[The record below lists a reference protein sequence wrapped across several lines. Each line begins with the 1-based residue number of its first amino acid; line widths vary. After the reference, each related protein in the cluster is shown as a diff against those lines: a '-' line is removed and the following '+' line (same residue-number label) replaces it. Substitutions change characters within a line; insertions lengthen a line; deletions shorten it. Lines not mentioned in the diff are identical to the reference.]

1 MQSQTAE
8 NDNALTGRTPFING
22 IVESLPVV
30 IGSMPVA
37 FAFGLSAVKPGSSPL
52 ENLFLPNPCGR
63 QPVCD
68 YRPRSLASTD
78 QVVASTG
85 RFYRAGSRLY
95 RSKSIIFPIQIS
107 TATLGLTLKLLMIF
121 SRSNL

>member
-37 FAFGLSAVKPGSSPL
+37 FAFGLNAVKPGSSPL
-52 ENLFLPNPCGR
+52 ENLFFSCLTPVAANQSAITAPVVSHQPIRSWQVLAGFIALDPGFIAAKASFFPYKSVR
-63 QPVCD
+63 Q
-68 YRPRSLASTD
+68 SL
-78 QVVASTG
+78 V
-85 RFYRAGSRLY
+85 
-95 RSKSIIFPIQIS
+95 
-107 TATLGLTLKLLMIF
+107 
-121 SRSNL
+121 